1 MYEAQRSQPPF
12 SMSTNRLTRV
22 LICSFNQYDG
32 KLMGFSMFCVMSVL
46 NICWFLGNV
55 EEWLGKVEEGMFSNL
70 RKLTKASIADFEK
83 RPRTEW
89 VTLHASQVI

>member
-1 MYEAQRSQPPF
+1 
-12 SMSTNRLTRV
+12 
-22 LICSFNQYDG
+22 
-32 KLMGFSMFCVMSVL
+32 MGFFTFCVMSVL
-46 NICWFLGNV
+46 DIWWFLGNV